1 MGIMLDLTQRIN
13 NGTIPNLN
21 ESSLKPED
29 YAVPNGYADKIA
41 EEIANAKEEMKVTQL
56 RKLFT
61 KIKNIQNKIK
71 TNADLNKY
79 KNEIMLILP
88 ELAYARGRKLI
99 TEDFYSL
106 IKSCLLKSINNQN
119 QIRFT
124 SKSEFD
130 NFVKFLEAILAYYKK
145 HSLKKS

>member
-1 MGIMLDLTQRIN
+1 MYDLAKKIE
-13 NGTIPNLN
+13 NGEIADLS
-21 ESSLKPED
+21 ESNFKPKD

-41 EEIANAKEEMKVTQL
+41 EEIANTKEEMKVTQL

-71 TNADLNKY
+71 TNEDVNKY
-79 KNEIMLILP
+79 ANEIAFILP
-88 ELAYARGRKLI
+88 ELAYARGRRLI
-99 TEDFYSL
+99 TEDFYVL
-106 IKSCLLKSINNQN
+106 IKSCLLNNQN
-119 QIRFT
+119 QIRLA
-124 SKSEFD
+124 SKLEFD